1 MGQAMIPQLAE
12 LTIEPDGKAHQF
24 ELPDTG
30 SGAETAWVALQESA
44 IALSV
49 SEDGE
54 TALPALLAAEGTTP
68 PPFMSIGLDGEQYYK
83 LIGDAMR
90 ASDDEEMSE
99 EMRAGVSK
107 LLVAAA
113 ELYER
118 LQVDVTFTERGI
130 EMDSDV
136 TLAD

>member
-1 MGQAMIPQLAE
+1 MGQAMIPELAE

-30 SGAETAWVALQESA
+30 SGAEKAWVALQESA

-49 SEDGE
+49 SEDAE
-54 TALPALLAAEGTTP
+54 TVLPALLAAEGSTP
-68 PPFMSIGLDGEQYYK
+68 PPFMSMGLDGERYYE

-90 ASDDEEMSE
+90 ASDDEEMSA
-99 EMRAGVSK
+99 EMRAAVSDV
-107 LLVAAA
+107 LDVAADF
-113 ELYER
+113 YER
-118 LQVDVTFTERGI
+118 LQVDVTFTARGVEI
-130 EMDSDV
+130 DSDV

>member
-1 MGQAMIPQLAE
+1 
-12 LTIEPDGKAHQF
+12 
-24 ELPDTG
+24 
-30 SGAETAWVALQESA
+30 
-44 IALSV
+44 
-49 SEDGE
+49 
-54 TALPALLAAEGTTP
+54 
-68 PPFMSIGLDGEQYYK
+68 MSIGLDGEQYYK